1 MEPYVIERIH
11 VSDAPPQTIAD
22 KYVATGTAAIFTDV
36 LSAAPWSRCAAM
48 AEHRFYHNHAEVSK
62 LEAEISVQKR
72 GDIQNA
78 YDFEMENITAEA
90 AMDLLTLRMT
100 EDPSMA
106 RTGTDDADEVLYAK
120 LSLSGCEGLMRELD
134 LQSFGN
140 PDAATAPF
148 TPSEHPLLLGPGRYF
163 CWAYIGEAGTGSKTH
178 VDVAASDAF
187 LTVLSGK
194 KEWAMVH
201 PLDKHLVTNAEGR
214 MADLFDIDHAAF
226 PEARRA
232 RLAIFTQHAGDCVF
246 VPSDAPHCVR
256 NLEASLSITYNF
268 SAPGTAFR
276 FHAAT
281 DKVTS
286 PKPTVATIDLVIV
299 CPSLRR
305 RATLRAYVKGL
316 PAPLPTTDYSCRMRL
331 EALHGAFGVYG
342 RYMEAARTHAVP
354 VGYELCPSS
363 HRAIYYYRMDSA
375 DDFSANFG
383 RAPFVSEPYVSDEA
397 VTPPL
402 SQRFPAT
409 SSHFGLVP
417 SFPPLRVLINQP
429 LFGARAFVQRPIADV
444 VGGSTNTKGEGV
456 EVAEG
461 AAMGKGLQQFH
472 PCSGADGLPRQW
484 HYARYRFR
492 LPPAAQLAANTTPWC
507 GTFLFYSSHD
517 VHGPVS
523 LHPLLEDATLQ
534 SGPMLAANAVGG
546 GSNASAAATEVFETF
561 SPHFEALQWRDP
573 ALVAS
578 AVESDGR
585 GAIIGANSP
594 LVFDLGD
601 DLIGAITKGLVL
613 AGDGLL
619 ADLLTVAKAHGL
631 APAEDENEEA
641 SPVASLLQMGLEKV
655 LVLALYFSTQPR
667 VVGFAYS
674 HTFSTVEEPGTLCL
688 TATAADAL
696 LRPLRFDD
704 AAIAL
709 SAFCNAIDA
718 PKAPS
723 SSGGSPSAAGVDGS
737 AVPLTAEVMAEIEEA
752 LVVAFPHCIDIA
764 GKVRAVKAACGERLL
779 VKPKSA

>member
-1 MEPYVIERIH
+1 M
-11 VSDAPPQTIAD
+11 
-22 KYVATGTAAIFTDV
+22 
-36 LSAAPWSRCAAM
+36 
-48 AEHRFYHNHAEVSK
+48 
-62 LEAEISVQKR
+62 
-72 GDIQNA
+72 
-78 YDFEMENITAEA
+78 
-90 AMDLLTLRMT
+90 
-100 EDPSMA
+100 
-106 RTGTDDADEVLYAK
+106 
-120 LSLSGCEGLMRELD
+120 
-134 LQSFGN
+134 
-140 PDAATAPF
+140 
-148 TPSEHPLLLGPGRYF
+148 
-163 CWAYIGEAGTGSKTH
+163 
-178 VDVAASDAF
+178 
-187 LTVLSGK
+187 
-194 KEWAMVH
+194 
-201 PLDKHLVTNAEGR
+201 
-214 MADLFDIDHAAF
+214 
-226 PEARRA
+226 
-232 RLAIFTQHAGDCVF
+232 
-246 VPSDAPHCVR
+246 
-256 NLEASLSITYNF
+256 
-268 SAPGTAFR
+268 
-276 FHAAT
+276 
-281 DKVTS
+281 
-286 PKPTVATIDLVIV
+286 
-299 CPSLRR
+299 
-305 RATLRAYVKGL
+305 
-316 PAPLPTTDYSCRMRL
+316 
-331 EALHGAFGVYG
+331 
-342 RYMEAARTHAVP
+342 
-354 VGYELCPSS
+354 
-363 HRAIYYYRMDSA
+363 
-375 DDFSANFG
+375 
-383 RAPFVSEPYVSDEA
+383 
-397 VTPPL
+397 
-402 SQRFPAT
+402 
-409 SSHFGLVP
+409 
-417 SFPPLRVLINQP
+417 LINQP

-534 SGPMLAANAVGG
+534 SGPMLAAAKAKAANAVVGG
-546 GSNASAAATEVFETF
+546 GIASAAAAEVFETF

-619 ADLLTVAKAHGL
+619 ADLLAVAKAHGL
-631 APAEDENEEA
+631 APAEEENEEA
-641 SPVASLLQMGLEKV
+641 SSPVASLLQMGLEKV

-723 SSGGSPSAAGVDGS
+723 TSGGSPSAAGVDGS
-737 AVPLTAEVMAEIEEA
+737 AVPLSAEEMAEIEQA
-752 LVVAFPHCIDIA
+752 LVVAFPHCIDIT

-779 VKPKSA
+779 APPKNA